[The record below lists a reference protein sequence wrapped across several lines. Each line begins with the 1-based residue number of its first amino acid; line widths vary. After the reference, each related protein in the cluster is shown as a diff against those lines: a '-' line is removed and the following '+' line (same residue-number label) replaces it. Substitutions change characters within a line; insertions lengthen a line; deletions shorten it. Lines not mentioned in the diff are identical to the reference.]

1 MTLIEVKNL
10 NKIYGSGEAE
20 VKALKN
26 INLNIEQGEFVAIVG
41 QSGSGKSTLLHL
53 IGGGD
58 ISSSGE
64 VIIDGKNIYKLKE
77 KELSILRRRKLG
89 FIFQFFN
96 LIPVL
101 TAQENIEMPV
111 LLDNE
116 KIDKKY
122 MNELLRI
129 LGLEERK
136 NNYPSQLSGGQQQ
149 RVSIGRALANKPSII
164 LADEPTGNLDSKNS
178 KEVLE
183 LLKYCAKKYNQTLI
197 LITHDINIAKSADR
211 VITIEDGEIT
221 SDEVIKYGFT
231 ISNKIYWQ
239 PFVIG
244 FLINLFVVLIAS
256 LIPLNK
262 LKKMNLVET
271 IRHVE

>member
-53 IGGGD
+53 IGGVD
-58 ISSSGE
+58 IPSSGE

-164 LADEPTGNLDSKNS
+164 LADEPTGNIDSKNS

-211 VITIEDGEIT
+211 VITIEDGEII
-221 SDEVIKYGFT
+221 SDEVIK
-231 ISNKIYWQ
+231 
-239 PFVIG
+239 
-244 FLINLFVVLIAS
+244 
-256 LIPLNK
+256 
-262 LKKMNLVET
+262 
-271 IRHVE
+271 